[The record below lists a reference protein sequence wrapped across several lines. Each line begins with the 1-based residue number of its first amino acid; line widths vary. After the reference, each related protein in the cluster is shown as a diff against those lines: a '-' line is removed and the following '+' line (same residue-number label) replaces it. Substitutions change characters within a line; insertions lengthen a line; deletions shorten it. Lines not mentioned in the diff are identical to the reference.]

1 MGSGLWAPRCTPLT
15 ALCTASPPCC
25 GANGPCSPGVSR
37 SIQCRLLIA
46 EPGTGTCSPQ
56 GSENQILQPQ
66 PVLCAPVTPP
76 GPSPGSACSG
86 GAQNSLCWR
95 RGPVSRVGAG
105 SCDTIA
111 IAGAPDL
118 HQEAQS

>member
-1 MGSGLWAPRCTPLT
+1 MQIAYCRAWHRDVLT
-15 ALCTASPPCC
+15 AGQRKPDPAATA
-25 GANGPCSPGVSR
+25 
-37 SIQCRLLIA
+37 
-46 EPGTGTCSPQ
+46 
-56 GSENQILQPQ
+56 
-66 PVLCAPVTPP
+66 VLCAPVTPP
-76 GPSPGSACSG
+76 GPSLGSACSG

-118 HQEAQS
+118 RQEAQS